1 MKVLDLCCSS
11 DHRFEGWF
19 GSEEDYSTQSSQ
31 GLLSCPICDDVA
43 VRRLPSATRLILA
56 GPESEPADVPVKVAP
71 ANVQVQADWMRRM
84 RRLIEHTEDVG
95 ERFASE
101 ARRIH
106 YGDSEERAIRG
117 QATREEARTLHDE
130 GIEILSV
137 ELPAALKEPLQ

>member
-19 GSEEDYSTQSSQ
+19 GSEEDYSTQSSK

-43 VRRLPSATRLILA
+43 VRRLPSAPRLNLTR
-56 GPESEPADVPVKVAP
+56 PASAP
-71 ANVQVQADWMRRM
+71 AEAPAQAPPATLQVQAEWMRRM

-117 QATREEARTLHDE
+117 QATREEAIALHDE

-137 ELPAALKEPLQ
+137 ALPAGLKEPLQ

>member
-19 GSEEDYSTQSSQ
+19 GSEEDYATQSSK

-43 VRRLPSATRLILA
+43 VRRLPSAPRLNLA
-56 GPESEPADVPVKVAP
+56 RPASAP
-71 ANVQVQADWMRRM
+71 AEVPAQAPPAPLQVQAEWMRRM

-117 QATREEARTLHDE
+117 QATREEAIALHDE